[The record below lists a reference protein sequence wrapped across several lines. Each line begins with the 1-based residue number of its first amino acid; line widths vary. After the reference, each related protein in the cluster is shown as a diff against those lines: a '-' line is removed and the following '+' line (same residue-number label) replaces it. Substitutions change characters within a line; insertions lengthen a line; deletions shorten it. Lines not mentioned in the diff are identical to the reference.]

1 MLWCGCG
8 LCSLLA
14 TIPVFLTMQ
23 VCAGF
28 CAKRPNSIPSG
39 IGSNVT
45 SVCNRC
51 FLLQIIGMYQTSH
64 LPFPSAVSLCIQ
76 VAAVAQLNLEIMG
89 LDCIFGSN
97 ELDHYNMVRRSVWY
111 PIGAGGLLLA
121 IFTAA
126 WIVSRIRGT
135 DGSTMA
141 RDVKER
147 LTSIGSCIFNL
158 L

>member
-1 MLWCGCG
+1 
-8 LCSLLA
+8 
-14 TIPVFLTMQ
+14 MQ
-23 VCAGF
+23 VRAGF
-28 CAKRPNSIPSG
+28 CAKRPNSILSG
-39 IGSNVT
+39 IESKLT
-45 SVCNRC
+45 SVCNR

-111 PIGAGGLLLA
+111 PIGVGGLLLA

-126 WIVSRIRGT
+126 WTVSRIRGT

-147 LTSIGSCIFNL
+147 LTSIGSCVFNL